1 MNSVKGSQIGLQ
13 LSYLIQFIYWKPDK
27 RDVIDGTFFKR
38 NFSILAVLLCLF
50 TFPNISQMMQ

>member
-1 MNSVKGSQIGLQ
+1 MDSVKDSQIHLQ

-38 NFSILAVLLCLF
+38 NFSVLATLLCFFLY
-50 TFPNISQMMQ
+50 FPYDKPNV